1 MTPLRRAATAVLVVV
16 LAVVVAAAAAAKPRR
31 ILVDTDMDTD
41 DLFALLYLL
50 KQNRSEFEL
59 KAVTIDVNAWT
70 DAGHA
75 VNHLYDM
82 LYMMGRDDIPVGVGG
97 DGGISGHGTIHPN
110 VGGYLPLI
118 DQGMTTF
125 GPCRYRQA
133 IPLEGGGRLDID
145 TNSGIRK
152 GFLPQGNR
160 RYIPLYQ
167 STAQQVLI
175 ETISAGPTTVMLIGS
190 HTNFA
195 IFLMTHP
202 HLKKNVE
209 HIYIMGGGVR
219 SENPT
224 GCCPKNSTTSCT
236 PQQCGDHGNLFTSY
250 RTNPNAEFNM
260 FADPFA
266 AYQVFHSGI
275 AITLVP
281 LDATNTI
288 PVNEEFFHAFQQQQ
302 STYEAQYCF
311 DSLKMAR
318 DTWFNDEFYTS
329 YFMWDSFTSGVA
341 LSSMRN
347 DNNCQSE
354 NDFAELKYMNITVI
368 TSNKP
373 YGIHDG
379 SNPLFDD
386 HVIPKFGLQKGGVH
400 SGHVQTGITDSFCLA
415 KESKKGR
422 CEDGYTKEESGPEAV
437 CVCVA
442 TKAKVNVDKSSLLD
456 REFFKSFLETLNLP
470 ENTGLFNITAQFPFY
485 REVLY
490 RPDFTN
496 KSRGKPV
503 IFDMDMS
510 PGDFIS
516 LIYLLKVP
524 TELIDLKGIL
534 VSGNGWANVASID
547 IVYDILH
554 MMGRD
559 DIPVGRGSTSAL
571 GTESLGCKY
580 VSAIPQGSGGLL
592 DSDTLY
598 GLARSLPRSPRRYTA
613 ENSVK
618 YGAPRDT
625 DHPELRQPLAFEVW
639 QFVKH
644 QLDPNEKITIL
655 TNGPLTNLANIV
667 LSDRNASSVIK
678 SVYVVGGHIRDDS
691 NTKGNVFTVPSNTYA
706 EFNIF
711 LDPLAAK
718 TVLDSTLDITLIPL
732 RAQRKAASFHALLE
746 ALKHAETPESRF
758 VHHLLTLLHDLQ
770 QKHQLYHHMDMFLG
784 ELLGAVSLVEGS
796 NIKQSLQR
804 KPISIVANSTT
815 SIDGQTVVDNQS
827 ANLVKVLLDF
837 NSEEYYKRVANS
849 LGDKERSAVIS
860 GFAEQRAIWSNPPEN
875 GGNRSEFDVKAITI
889 NANEWSDAGHAVNHL
904 YDLLHMMGRD
914 DIPVGVGGD
923 GGVSDSGALRG
934 PDVGGYL
941 PLIDQG
947 TSTAGGC
954 RYRQAVPAGR
964 GGRLDVDTNSGVRRG
979 FLPQGRRRYRPV
991 TQPTAQRVMA
1001 DTVSGGPT
1009 TVLLFGAHT
1018 NLALLLMAHPRLAR
1032 NIDRVYVS
1040 GGAVRAADPAGN
1052 LFTAFA
1058 TNPFAEFNIF
1068 GDPFAAYQV
1077 IHSGIPITMIPLDA
1091 TNTISVTEE
1100 FVSEFQQHQ
1109 QTYEAQYCFQ
1119 SLDKSY
1125 YMWDS
1130 FAAGVALSSMRNGE
1144 VDGENEFSELEYMNI
1159 TVITS
1164 NKPYGKRD
1172 GSNPFFDG
1180 RATPKLGL
1188 KEGGVH
1194 SGHVQTGIRDSF
1206 CLVPGSNRGRC
1217 EDGYTREVSG
1227 PEGVRVR
1234 VATRAKPNTD
1244 KNSSL
1249 EKEFSKSFLE
1259 VLNRPEQTG
1268 FFNINTQFPYYREVL
1283 YKPVFRNVSRGKPV
1297 IFDMDMSPGDFVS
1310 LIYLLKTPI
1319 EVIDLKAVLVNGN
1332 GWANIASID
1341 IVYDI
1346 LHMMGRDDIPVGLGN
1361 TTALGIPT
1369 LGCNN
1374 SYAIPHGSGGFIDSD
1389 TLYGLARSLPRSPRR
1404 YAPESLDHPE
1414 DRQPLAL
1421 EVWQSVRK
1429 QLDPG
1434 EKITVLTNGP
1444 LTNMANISLSDRDA
1458 SSVIEFVMSSS
1469 VVVNLNKQ
1477 PFPMQ
1482 RVYVVG
1488 GLIKD
1493 GGDENGN
1500 LFTVP
1505 SNKHAEFNIFLD
1517 PLAAKTVLESDLK
1530 IALIPLTAQR
1540 KAASFRAVLAALE
1553 DIQHTH
1559 ESKFVHELLSLLQ
1572 ELQIK
1577 QKLYHHLDIFLGEI
1591 LGAVYMVEG
1600 SGLKPSVEL
1609 KPVSVIAN
1617 TNKSTDGQIVIS
1629 KNSAK
1634 LVRVL
1639 SDFDG
1644 EIYSKQLANSLANK
1658 RQSAVI
1664 GSFEE
1669 QKAIWSRPV
1678 NSSGNVKKQ
1687 K

>member
-1 MTPLRRAATAVLVVV
+1 MTPLRRAATAVLVVIAAAAV
-16 LAVVVAAAAAAKPRR
+16 LAVVAVAAAAAKPRR

-59 KAVTIDVNAWT
+59 KAFLHILIAMLAEHAYMLLAVAVPESSKAGLTVTVPSRGAGGRGGRAGTRAVTIDVNTWS

-75 VNHLYDM
+75 VNQLYDM

-97 DGGISGHGTIHPN
+97 DGGISSHGTIHPN

-145 TNSGIRK
+145 TNFGIRK

-160 RYIPLYQ
+160 RYIPLQQ

-175 ETISAGPTTVMLIGS
+175 DTISAGPTTVMLIGS

-202 HLKKNVE
+202 HLKRNVE

-224 GCCPKNSTTSCT
+224 GCCPNNSTTSCT

-250 RTNPNAEFNM
+250 KTNPNAEFNM

-275 AITLVP
+275 PITLIP

-347 DNNCQSE
+347 NNNCQSE

-379 SNPLFDD
+379 SNPLFND

-400 SGHVQTGITDSFCLA
+400 SGHVQTGIADSFCLA

-422 CEDGYTKEESGPEAV
+422 C
-437 CVCVA
+437 
-442 TKAKVNVDKSSLLD
+442 
-456 REFFKSFLETLNLP
+456 ETLNLP

-496 KSRGKPV
+496 KIRGKPV

-516 LIYLLKVP
+516 LIYLLKAP

-639 QFVKH
+639 QFVK
-644 QLDPNEKITIL
+644 QRLDPNEKITIL

-758 VHHLLTLLHDLQ
+758 VHHLLTLLHNLQ
-770 QKHQLYHHMDMFLG
+770 QKHQLYHHMDIFLG

-796 NIKQSLQR
+796 NIKQLLQL
-804 KPISIVANSTT
+804 KPVSIVANSTT
-815 SIDGQTVVDNQS
+815 SVDGQTVVANQS

-837 NSEEYYKRVANS
+837 NSEEYYNRVANS
-849 LGDKERSAVIS
+849 LGNKERSAVIS

-875 GGNRSEFDVKAITI
+875 
-889 NANEWSDAGHAVNHL
+889 
-904 YDLLHMMGRD
+904 
-914 DIPVGVGGD
+914 VGV
-923 GGVSDSGALRG
+923 
-934 PDVGGYL
+934 
-941 PLIDQG
+941 
-947 TSTAGGC
+947 
-954 RYRQAVPAGR
+954 
-964 GGRLDVDTNSGVRRG
+964 
-979 FLPQGRRRYRPV
+979 
-991 TQPTAQRVMA
+991 
-1001 DTVSGGPT
+1001 
-1009 TVLLFGAHT
+1009 
-1018 NLALLLMAHPRLAR
+1018 
-1032 NIDRVYVS
+1032 
-1040 GGAVRAADPAGN
+1040 
-1052 LFTAFA
+1052 
-1058 TNPFAEFNIF
+1058 
-1068 GDPFAAYQV
+1068 
-1077 IHSGIPITMIPLDA
+1077 
-1091 TNTISVTEE
+1091 
-1100 FVSEFQQHQ
+1100 
-1109 QTYEAQYCFQ
+1109 
-1119 SLDKSY
+1119 
-1125 YMWDS
+1125 
-1130 FAAGVALSSMRNGE
+1130 
-1144 VDGENEFSELEYMNI
+1144 
-1159 TVITS
+1159 
-1164 NKPYGKRD
+1164 
-1172 GSNPFFDG
+1172 
-1180 RATPKLGL
+1180 
-1188 KEGGVH
+1188 
-1194 SGHVQTGIRDSF
+1194 
-1206 CLVPGSNRGRC
+1206 
-1217 EDGYTREVSG
+1217 
-1227 PEGVRVR
+1227 
-1234 VATRAKPNTD
+1234 
-1244 KNSSL
+1244 
-1249 EKEFSKSFLE
+1249 
-1259 VLNRPEQTG
+1259 
-1268 FFNINTQFPYYREVL
+1268 
-1283 YKPVFRNVSRGKPV
+1283 
-1297 IFDMDMSPGDFVS
+1297 
-1310 LIYLLKTPI
+1310 
-1319 EVIDLKAVLVNGN
+1319 
-1332 GWANIASID
+1332 
-1341 IVYDI
+1341 
-1346 LHMMGRDDIPVGLGN
+1346 
-1361 TTALGIPT
+1361 
-1369 LGCNN
+1369 
-1374 SYAIPHGSGGFIDSD
+1374 
-1389 TLYGLARSLPRSPRR
+1389 
-1404 YAPESLDHPE
+1404 
-1414 DRQPLAL
+1414 
-1421 EVWQSVRK
+1421 
-1429 QLDPG
+1429 
-1434 EKITVLTNGP
+1434 
-1444 LTNMANISLSDRDA
+1444 
-1458 SSVIEFVMSSS
+1458 
-1469 VVVNLNKQ
+1469 
-1477 PFPMQ
+1477 
-1482 RVYVVG
+1482 
-1488 GLIKD
+1488 
-1493 GGDENGN
+1493 
-1500 LFTVP
+1500 
-1505 SNKHAEFNIFLD
+1505 
-1517 PLAAKTVLESDLK
+1517 
-1530 IALIPLTAQR
+1530 
-1540 KAASFRAVLAALE
+1540 
-1553 DIQHTH
+1553 
-1559 ESKFVHELLSLLQ
+1559 
-1572 ELQIK
+1572 
-1577 QKLYHHLDIFLGEI
+1577 
-1591 LGAVYMVEG
+1591 
-1600 SGLKPSVEL
+1600 
-1609 KPVSVIAN
+1609 
-1617 TNKSTDGQIVIS
+1617 
-1629 KNSAK
+1629 
-1634 LVRVL
+1634 
-1639 SDFDG
+1639 
-1644 EIYSKQLANSLANK
+1644 
-1658 RQSAVI
+1658 
-1664 GSFEE
+1664 
-1669 QKAIWSRPV
+1669 
-1678 NSSGNVKKQ
+1678 
-1687 K
+1687 

>member
-1 MTPLRRAATAVLVVV
+1 MCG
-16 LAVVVAAAAAAKPRR
+16 
-31 ILVDTDMDTD
+31 M
-41 DLFALLYLL
+41 
-50 KQNRSEFEL
+50 
-59 KAVTIDVNAWT
+59 AVTIDVNAWT

-160 RYIPLYQ
+160 RYIPLHQ

-288 PVNEEFFHAFQQQQ
+288 PVNEEFFYAFQQQQ

-437 CVCVA
+437 RVCVA

-456 REFFKSFLETLNLP
+456 REFFKSFLE
-470 ENTGLFNITAQFPFY
+470 
-485 REVLY
+485 
-490 RPDFTN
+490 
-496 KSRGKPV
+496 
-503 IFDMDMS
+503 
-510 PGDFIS
+510 
-516 LIYLLKVP
+516 
-524 TELIDLKGIL
+524 GIL

-691 NTKGNVFTVPSNTYA
+691 NTKGNVFSVPSNTYA

-875 GGNRSEFDVKAITI
+875 GGGMK
-889 NANEWSDAGHAVNHL
+889 
-904 YDLLHMMGRD
+904 
-914 DIPVGVGGD
+914 
-923 GGVSDSGALRG
+923 
-934 PDVGGYL
+934 
-941 PLIDQG
+941 
-947 TSTAGGC
+947 
-954 RYRQAVPAGR
+954 
-964 GGRLDVDTNSGVRRG
+964 
-979 FLPQGRRRYRPV
+979 
-991 TQPTAQRVMA
+991 
-1001 DTVSGGPT
+1001 
-1009 TVLLFGAHT
+1009 
-1018 NLALLLMAHPRLAR
+1018 
-1032 NIDRVYVS
+1032 
-1040 GGAVRAADPAGN
+1040 
-1052 LFTAFA
+1052 
-1058 TNPFAEFNIF
+1058 
-1068 GDPFAAYQV
+1068 
-1077 IHSGIPITMIPLDA
+1077 TMI
-1091 TNTISVTEE
+1091 T
-1100 FVSEFQQHQ
+1100 FV
-1109 QTYEAQYCFQ
+1109 
-1119 SLDKSY
+1119 
-1125 YMWDS
+1125 W
-1130 FAAGVALSSMRNGE
+1130 
-1144 VDGENEFSELEYMNI
+1144 
-1159 TVITS
+1159 
-1164 NKPYGKRD
+1164 
-1172 GSNPFFDG
+1172 
-1180 RATPKLGL
+1180 
-1188 KEGGVH
+1188 
-1194 SGHVQTGIRDSF
+1194 
-1206 CLVPGSNRGRC
+1206 
-1217 EDGYTREVSG
+1217 
-1227 PEGVRVR
+1227 
-1234 VATRAKPNTD
+1234 
-1244 KNSSL
+1244 
-1249 EKEFSKSFLE
+1249 
-1259 VLNRPEQTG
+1259 
-1268 FFNINTQFPYYREVL
+1268 
-1283 YKPVFRNVSRGKPV
+1283 
-1297 IFDMDMSPGDFVS
+1297 
-1310 LIYLLKTPI
+1310 
-1319 EVIDLKAVLVNGN
+1319 
-1332 GWANIASID
+1332 
-1341 IVYDI
+1341 
-1346 LHMMGRDDIPVGLGN
+1346 
-1361 TTALGIPT
+1361 
-1369 LGCNN
+1369 
-1374 SYAIPHGSGGFIDSD
+1374 
-1389 TLYGLARSLPRSPRR
+1389 
-1404 YAPESLDHPE
+1404 
-1414 DRQPLAL
+1414 
-1421 EVWQSVRK
+1421 
-1429 QLDPG
+1429 
-1434 EKITVLTNGP
+1434 
-1444 LTNMANISLSDRDA
+1444 
-1458 SSVIEFVMSSS
+1458 
-1469 VVVNLNKQ
+1469 
-1477 PFPMQ
+1477 
-1482 RVYVVG
+1482 
-1488 GLIKD
+1488 
-1493 GGDENGN
+1493 
-1500 LFTVP
+1500 
-1505 SNKHAEFNIFLD
+1505 
-1517 PLAAKTVLESDLK
+1517 
-1530 IALIPLTAQR
+1530 
-1540 KAASFRAVLAALE
+1540 
-1553 DIQHTH
+1553 
-1559 ESKFVHELLSLLQ
+1559 
-1572 ELQIK
+1572 
-1577 QKLYHHLDIFLGEI
+1577 
-1591 LGAVYMVEG
+1591 
-1600 SGLKPSVEL
+1600 
-1609 KPVSVIAN
+1609 
-1617 TNKSTDGQIVIS
+1617 
-1629 KNSAK
+1629 
-1634 LVRVL
+1634 
-1639 SDFDG
+1639 
-1644 EIYSKQLANSLANK
+1644 
-1658 RQSAVI
+1658 
-1664 GSFEE
+1664 
-1669 QKAIWSRPV
+1669 
-1678 NSSGNVKKQ
+1678 
-1687 K
+1687 